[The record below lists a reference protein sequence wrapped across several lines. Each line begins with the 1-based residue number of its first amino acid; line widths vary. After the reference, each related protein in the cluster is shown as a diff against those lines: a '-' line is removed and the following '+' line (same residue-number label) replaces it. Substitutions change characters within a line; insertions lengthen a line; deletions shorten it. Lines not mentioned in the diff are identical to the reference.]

1 MRRVVRLETLADARD
16 TGEAREISVSCRH
29 EAVLD
34 DGGRV
39 VLLDGRGWTA
49 GLRGSG
55 TDAMDAWALTSEPEI
70 AETARVV
77 VGPDEPYGGL
87 SQADMETSHWNAL
100 AETLRTNG
108 VVVDAAELRRLPHD
122 VVLGNRL
129 RTRIIGPANGAARP
143 AVS

>member
-1 MRRVVRLETLADARD
+1 MPRVVRLETIADAGD
-16 TGEAREISVSCRH
+16 TGDAREISVSCRH

-49 GLRGSG
+49 GLRGPG
-55 TDAMDAWALTSEPEI
+55 AGAMDAWGRTSEPEI

-87 SQADMETSHWNAL
+87 SHADMEASHWSAL
-100 AETLRTNG
+100 ADTLRAHG
-108 VVVDAAELRRLPHD
+108 VVVDSEELRRLDHD
-122 VVLGNRL
+122 VVLSDRL
-129 RTRIIGPANGAARP
+129 RARIAGPPNGAG
-143 AVS
+143 